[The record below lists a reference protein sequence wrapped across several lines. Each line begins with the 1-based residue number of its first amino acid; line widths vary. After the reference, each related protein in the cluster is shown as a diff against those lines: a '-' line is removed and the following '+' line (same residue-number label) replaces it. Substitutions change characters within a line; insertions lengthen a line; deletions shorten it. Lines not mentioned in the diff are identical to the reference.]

1 MFPASTNGG
10 GQCACFPDV
19 CKTPAPPSPS
29 PVPVPYPN
37 IAMLTQ
43 AKGSTLSKKVKILNK
58 KTATTKTEI
67 SMSSGDEAGCA
78 GGGVVCSKFKGPAK
92 FKKGSSKVKVE
103 GSPIV
108 HLTSMIGMN
117 GVANHNNP
125 AGTQVAPSQT
135 KVKVMP

>member
-10 GQCACFPDV
+10 GQCAAFPDV
-19 CKTPAPPSPS
+19 CKTPTPGG
-29 PVPVPYPN
+29 PVPIPYPN

-43 AKGSTLSKKVKILNK
+43 IKGSTASKKVKILNK

-67 SMSSGDEAGCA
+67 SMSSGDEAGSA
-78 GGGVVCSKFKGPAK
+78 GGGVVSNKFKGSAK

-108 HLTSMIGMN
+108 HLTSMVGQN
-117 GVANHNNP
+117 GGSNANMP
-125 AGTQVAPSQT
+125 AGAQVAPSQT
-135 KVKVMP
+135 KVTVMP

>member
-19 CKTPAPPSPS
+19 CKTPTPGG
-29 PVPVPYPN
+29 PVPIPYPN

-43 AKGSTLSKKVKILNK
+43 AKGGTLSKRVKIMGK

-67 SMSSGDEAGCA
+67 SMSSGDEPGSL
-78 GGGVVCSKFKGPAK
+78 GGVISNRFKGPAK
-92 FKKGSSKVKVE
+92 FKKGSSRVKVE

-108 HLTSMIGMN
+108 HLTSMIGQN
-117 GVANHNNP
+117 GVANANHP
-125 AGTQVAPSQT
+125 AGVQVSPSQT
-135 KVKVMP
+135 KVTVKP